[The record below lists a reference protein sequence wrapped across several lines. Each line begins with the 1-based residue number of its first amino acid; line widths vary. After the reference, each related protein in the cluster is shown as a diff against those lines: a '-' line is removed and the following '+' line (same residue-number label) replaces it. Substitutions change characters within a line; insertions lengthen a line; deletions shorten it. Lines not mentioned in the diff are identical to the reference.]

1 MVNKLNIFS
10 DHRGGYLIPFEFMDL
25 PFSPKRIFTITDVP
39 KDEIRGDHAHYE
51 TQQILICI
59 KGEIMV
65 YLDYGY
71 KHEEILLR
79 KGEHVFVDKMIWDS
93 QKFLTG
99 DDFMV
104 VISSTHYDINDYIT
118 NKEEFY
124 KKIISEK

>member
-1 MVNKLNIFS
+1 MENKLKIFN
-10 DHRGGYLIPFEFMDL
+10 DDRGGYLIPFEFTDL
-25 PFSPKRIFTITDVP
+25 PFLPKRIFTVAEVP
-39 KDEIRGDHAHYE
+39 KNGLRGEHAHYE

-71 KHEEILLR
+71 KYEEVLLK
-79 KGEHVFVDKMIWDS
+79 KGDNIFIDKMVWDS
-93 QKFLTG
+93 QRFLTG

-104 VISSTHYDINDYIT
+104 VISSTNYDINDYIL

-124 KKIISEK
+124 KKI

>member
-1 MVNKLNIFS
+1 MGNKLNIFN
-10 DHRGGYLIPFEFMDL
+10 DDRGGYLIPFEFINL
-25 PFSPKRIFTITDVP
+25 PFLPKRIFTVTDVP
-39 KDEIRGDHAHYE
+39 KDGLRGEHAHYN

-71 KHEEILLR
+71 KYEEILLR
-79 KGEHVFVDKMIWDS
+79 KGEHVFIDKLVWDS
-93 QKFLTG
+93 QRFLTG

-104 VISSTHYDINDYIT
+104 VISSTHYEISDYIL

-124 KKIISEK
+124 KKINKK